1 MKRKFPLNQTGLAGS
16 NPCSGKHPEC
26 FFFRIQAACKTLLL
40 SIFLHAATIPSAATG
55 NWSAS
60 ATWAGGTAPVASDD
74 VIIASGHTVTLTAAV
89 NITTGN
95 LTVTGTL
102 ALAGFNL
109 TAGSLSGA
117 GNIGTASGTPMLTS
131 GSNNSSTTYS
141 GVCSGPI
148 NLVKAGTGTL
158 TLSEYLHGRGITI
171 SSYQPFW
178 CVLRCH

>member
-16 NPCSGKHPEC
+16 NSCSGKHPEC
-26 FFFRIQAACKTLLL
+26 FFFRIQAACKALLL
-40 SIFLHAATIPSAATG
+40 SIFLLAGASLHAATITSAVTG
-55 NWSAS
+55 NRSAG
-60 ATWAGGTAPVASDD
+60 ATWAGGTAPVAGDD

-117 GNIGTASGTPMLTS
+117 GNIGTASGSPT
-131 GSNNSSTTYS
+131 
-141 GVCSGPI
+141 
-148 NLVKAGTGTL
+148 
-158 TLSEYLHGRGITI
+158 HR
-171 SSYQPFW
+171 
-178 CVLRCH
+178 